1 MEIVHQLSDP
11 EAWDEEHGGYLLCYA
26 LKHVRDPHVAQ
37 DLVQETWLAA
47 WQARRKF
54 AGRSSERTW
63 LIGILRHKMLD
74 RGQASFREWPMAD
87 AQLLQLCETGQLN
100 SRGWPASSR
109 APGLDPVS
117 RLEWKQLRQQL
128 NHCLCRLSERL
139 RAVFASCDL
148 EQNRPRDVAKR
159 LGVTQGH
166 LYVLLHR
173 GRQQVR
179 QCLTVHYSDGLP

>member
-1 MEIVHQLSDP
+1 MEVVHQLSDP
-11 EAWDEEHGGYLLCYA
+11 AAWDEEHGGYLLRYA

-47 WQARRKF
+47 WQARSKF

-63 LIGILRHKMLD
+63 LIGILRHKMINH
-74 RGQASFREWPMAD
+74 GQTSFREWPMTD
-87 AQLLQLCETGQLN
+87 AQLLQLCKTGQLN
-100 SRGWPASSR
+100 SRGWPASSH

-117 RLEWKQLRQQL
+117 RLEWKQLRQKL

-139 RAVFASCDL
+139 SAVFTSCDL
-148 EQNRPRDVAKR
+148 EEMPSREVAGR
-159 LGVTQGH
+159 LGITHGN

-173 GRQQVR
+173 ARRKIRECISTTPKHVQ
-179 QCLTVHYSDGLP
+179 